1 MTDREWR
8 DTVREFAEQ
17 RIRHLSAEMDRTAR
31 LDSALRDELFA
42 AGLMAVEIPRAYG
55 GRGGTLFD
63 VMVGI
68 EEVARVDPGVAVVVD
83 VHNALIVS
91 TILRLGNGDLKRR
104 FLPALARGS
113 IGAFALS
120 EEQAG
125 SDALNLATVAEPV
138 AGGFLLRGRKKWTSS
153 AVHADL
159 FLVFASSPDGR
170 EASAFLVDRGAPGL
184 TVAEPTD
191 QLGVRAAAT
200 AELTLDGVMVRAVDA
215 VGGVGAGRSVAL
227 EALDIGRLGIAA
239 QMVGLAQ
246 GALELSLRHAARRE
260 QFGSRINTFQGVQ
273 FPIASVATRVQ
284 AARALTYDAVRA
296 VEQGCTPV
304 ERLRL
309 SAMAKLFAAEVAD
322 HAAGVAVEVHGGTG
336 YDRAHPV
343 EKLFRDAKAG
353 KIYEGTVNILL
364 RTIFPT
370 LTVSADVNVAVP
382 VGAG

>member
-1 MTDREWR
+1 MTDEEWR

-31 LDSALRDELFA
+31 LDAALREELFA
-42 AGLMAVEIPRAYG
+42 AGLMAIEIPRAYG
-55 GRGGTLFD
+55 GRGGNLFD

-68 EEVARVDPGVAVVVD
+68 EEVARVDPGVAVTVD

-125 SDALNLATVAEPV
+125 SDALNLKTVAEPV

-159 FLVFASSPDGR
+159 FLVFAASPDGR

-200 AELTLDGVMVRAVDA
+200 AELTLDGVLVRAVDA

-246 GALELSLRHAARRE
+246 GALELSLRHAAHRE

-296 VEQGCTPV
+296 VEQGCSPV
-304 ERLRL
+304 ERLRM
-309 SAMAKLFAAEVAD
+309 SAMAKLFAAEVAE

-370 LTVSADVNVAVP
+370 LAGSPSVNVAVP
-382 VGAG
+382 VGTG

>member
-1 MTDREWR
+1 MSDQAWR
-8 DTVREFAEQ
+8 AAVRELAE
-17 RIRHLSAEMDRTAR
+17 REIRHRSAEMDRTAR
-31 LDSALRDELFA
+31 LDPVLRRELFA
-42 AGLMAVEIPRAYG
+42 AGLMAVEIPRVYG

-63 VMVGI
+63 AMVCI

-91 TILRLGNGDLKRR
+91 TILRQGNGDLKRR
-104 FLPALARGS
+104 YLTALARGS

-125 SDALNLATVAEPV
+125 SDALNLETVAEPV
-138 AGGFLLRGRKKWTSS
+138 PGGFLLRGRKKWTSS

-159 FLVFASSPDGR
+159 FLVFASSPEGKD
-170 EASAFLVDRGAPGL
+170 ASAFLVERGTPGL

-200 AELTLDGVMVRAVDA
+200 AQLTLDGVRVRAVDA

-246 GALELSLRHAARRE
+246 GALELSLRYASRRE

-273 FPIASVATRVQ
+273 FPIAAVATRLE

-296 VEQGCTPV
+296 IAQGCSPV

-309 SAMAKLFAAEVAD
+309 TAMAKLFAAEVAEE
-322 HAAGVAVEVHGGTG
+322 AAGVAVEVHGGIG

-343 EKLFRDAKAG
+343 EKLLRDAKAG
-353 KIYEGTVNILL
+353 KIYEGTDNILL

-370 LTVSADVNVAVP
+370 LTAPVP
-382 VGAG
+382 VG